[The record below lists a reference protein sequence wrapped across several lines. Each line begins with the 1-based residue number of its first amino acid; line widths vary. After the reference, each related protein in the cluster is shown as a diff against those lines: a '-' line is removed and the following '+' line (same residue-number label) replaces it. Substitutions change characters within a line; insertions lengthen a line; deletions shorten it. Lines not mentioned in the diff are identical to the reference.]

1 MGMELKEHREVRR
14 RYSNDMEGYTQEK
27 QETEQNRGR
36 RSRYMIITVNRK
48 NYNQYLRDR
57 SISMDWKERD
67 FVSQIKDYID
77 SSLKKVLLISG
88 LRGTGKTVGLL
99 QAMEHNNALYILPTA
114 DRRNEFS
121 NAKEIIDCIA
131 DSTENVIMI
140 DEYSWIVDR
149 EKYHLDRYLDS
160 LVNSGKRV
168 IVTGTES
175 LCIEALKAGELIHR
189 AITIQTNHISFEE
202 YCRLYDLEMNKRNNR
217 QFLFRGG
224 IFEDYVINNELT
236 MQNYIE
242 ESIIKNLR
250 AYITGVLKQKIDEG
264 KIGTLIYTL
273 FYRAIWSI
281 VHDDIK
287 FYSDSMETLSAMD
300 RLGIDA
306 DMKKINPHE
315 LEMIADVLEQA
326 GVIIKVRNLFPRE
339 NKLNEYHLDTD
350 YKTYIVN
357 SSLTWQLLRTLFPE
371 YRDEDGLIGILFEAS
386 CMVDLYYKKQ
396 KADDIYFIE
405 NNDNG
410 KNFEIDIAIV
420 QNNDTPKKRFYLFEC
435 KADAKINIH
444 GKAWS
449 ILAGN
454 VDRRIMNVWPDSE
467 IVKKTIVHPGDDDI
481 LNSDLGEKIFVVNVN
496 KDLFKYYE

>member
-1 MGMELKEHREVRR
+1 
-14 RYSNDMEGYTQEK
+14 
-27 QETEQNRGR
+27 
-36 RSRYMIITVNRK
+36 MIIKVDRK
-48 NYNQYLRDR
+48 NYNKYLQDR
-57 SISMDWKERD
+57 SISRYWKERD
-67 FVSQIKDYID
+67 FVSQVKDYID

-99 QAMEHNNALYILPTA
+99 QAMEHNNALYILPMA

-217 QFLFRGG
+217 QFLLGGG

-250 AYITGVLKQKIDEG
+250 AYIIGVLKQKIDEG

-287 FYSDSMETLSAMD
+287 YYSDSMETLSAMD

-339 NKLNEYHLDTD
+339 NKLKEYHLDTD
-350 YKTYIVN
+350 YN
-357 SSLTWQLLRTLFPE
+357 
-371 YRDEDGLIGILFEAS
+371 
-386 CMVDLYYKKQ
+386 
-396 KADDIYFIE
+396 
-405 NNDNG
+405 
-410 KNFEIDIAIV
+410 EIDIAIV

-449 ILAGN
+449 ILTGN
-454 VDRRIMNVWPDSE
+454 VDRRIMDVWPDSE
-467 IVKKTIVHPGDDDI
+467 IVKKTIVHPGDKDI
-481 LNSDLGEKIFVVNVN
+481 LHSDQGEKIFVVNVN
-496 KDLFKYYE
+496 KDLYNYYE